1 MRLKIFFLVLS
12 TVLLFN
18 YCSFLDKDVKTKPP
32 EPAEKEKVKVNEEGE
47 QIPLEKIEPSVKLPK
62 ESVTEK
68 EAEAIKK
75 AAAVTPERLIFE
87 TGIASWYGGDF
98 HGQRTANGEI
108 YDMYKLTAAHKTL
121 PFNTL
126 VEVENLDN
134 TNRVIVRIND
144 RGPFLKDRI
153 IDLSYKAAQ
162 KLGCDADGVAPV
174 TLRLLD
180 PSAVGSIPQAGTET
194 AGRIERESIT
204 ETDTRNDTPIPT
216 PPPPPEEFPDSPYY
230 LQAGAFSDKTN
241 ADKMLKNISI
251 ILPEVPFNIRFV
263 DGLYKVV
270 SGTLSSRSRADEL
283 KKILLDID
291 IDAFIKEGTVPFSQ
305 KEID

>member
-1 MRLKIFFLVLS
+1 MRLKIIFLAISAVL
-12 TVLLFN
+12 VFN
-18 YCSFLDKDVKTKPP
+18 QCSFLDKKART
-32 EPAEKEKVKVNEEGE
+32 EPKEQEQTIEKGE
-47 QIPLEKIEPSVKLPK
+47 QIPLEKVESPVKYPK
-62 ESVTEK
+62 EPVSDK
-68 EAEAIKK
+68 EAAAIQK
-75 AAAVTPERLIFE
+75 AAATSSEMAVYE

-144 RGPFLKDRI
+144 RGPFLKNRI

-174 TLRLLD
+174 SLRILD
-180 PSAVGSIPQAGTET
+180 PTVVGNTPPPGTEPS
-194 AGRIERESIT
+194 GILERESIT
-204 ETDTRNDTPIPT
+204 ETDARNTTPVT
-216 PPPPPEEFPDSPYY
+216 PPSSSPSEEFSDSPYY
-230 LQAGAFSDKTN
+230 LQAGAFSDKAN
-241 ADKMLKNISI
+241 ADKMVKNISY
-251 ILPEVPFNIRFV
+251 ILPDLPFTIQLI

-270 SGTLSSRSRADEL
+270 SPTLPSHSRASEL
-283 KKILLDID
+283 KKVLLDID
-291 IDAFIKEGTVPFSQ
+291 IDAFIKEGNAPFSRQ
-305 KEID
+305 EID

>member
-1 MRLKIFFLVLS
+1 MRLKITFLAISAVLI
-12 TVLLFN
+12 FN
-18 YCSFLDKDVKTKPP
+18 HCSYLNKKAKT
-32 EPAEKEKVKVNEEGE
+32 EPKEQEQTIEKGE
-47 QIPLEKIEPSVKLPK
+47 QIPLEKVEPTVKFPK
-62 ESVTEK
+62 EPVSDK
-68 EAEAIKK
+68 EAAAIQK
-75 AAAVTPERLIFE
+75 AAAVSPETVVYE

-98 HGQRTANGEI
+98 QGQRTANGEI

-134 TNRVIVRIND
+134 SNRVIVRIND
-144 RGPFLKDRI
+144 RGPFLKNRI

-174 TLRLLD
+174 SLRLLD
-180 PSAVGSIPQAGTET
+180 PAAVGNAPPPGTET
-194 AGRIERESIT
+194 PGILEREAIT
-204 ETDTRNDTPIPT
+204 ETDARNGTPVT
-216 PPPPPEEFPDSPYY
+216 PPPPPPSDEVSDSQYY

-241 ADKMLKNISI
+241 ADKMLKNISY
-251 ILPEVPFNIRFV
+251 ILPDLLFTIQLI

-270 SGTLSSRSRADEL
+270 SPTLPSRARADEV

-291 IDAFIKEGTVPFSQ
+291 IDAFIKEGTAPLSRQ
-305 KEID
+305 EID